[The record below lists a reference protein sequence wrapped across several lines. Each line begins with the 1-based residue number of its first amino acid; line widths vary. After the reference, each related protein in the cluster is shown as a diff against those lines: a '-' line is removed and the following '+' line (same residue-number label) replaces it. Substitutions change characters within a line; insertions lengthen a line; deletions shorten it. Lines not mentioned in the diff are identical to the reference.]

1 MAYLKAKN
9 APITKPGIATISD
22 IPIKNDKKI
31 AKIPQLS
38 EPIITII
45 IAGFVAAKSNLLLV
59 CPCNYKSHFLSAC
72 SKGIKRDWHQIQIK
86 EIIVQIVAVGSRVF
100 VTSFQLAG
108 VKGVKVESP
117 AEALTE
123 INKMDENS
131 GIGLVL
137 LSDDIGKDIRYQLTS
152 LRAKRPIPLIFELPS
167 PGSKK
172 EKVDYRALLK
182 QILGV

>member
-1 MAYLKAKN
+1 M
-9 APITKPGIATISD
+9 
-22 IPIKNDKKI
+22 
-31 AKIPQLS
+31 
-38 EPIITII
+38 
-45 IAGFVAAKSNLLLV
+45 
-59 CPCNYKSHFLSAC
+59 
-72 SKGIKRDWHQIQIK
+72 R
-86 EIIVQIVAVGSRVF
+86 IVAIGSRVF

-108 VKGVKVESP
+108 VKGVKVETPS
-117 AEALTE
+117 EALVE
-123 INKMDENS
+123 INRMDENS

-137 LSDDIGKDIRYQLTS
+137 LSDDIGKEIRTQLTN

>member
-1 MAYLKAKN
+1 MAM
-9 APITKPGIATISD
+9 
-22 IPIKNDKKI
+22 
-31 AKIPQLS
+31 
-38 EPIITII
+38 
-45 IAGFVAAKSNLLLV
+45 
-59 CPCNYKSHFLSAC
+59 
-72 SKGIKRDWHQIQIK
+72 
-86 EIIVQIVAVGSRVF
+86 QIVAIGSRVF

-108 VKGVKVESP
+108 VKGVKVDNAP
-117 AEALTE
+117 QALTE
-123 INKMDENS
+123 INRMGDNS

-137 LSDDIGKDIRYQLTS
+137 LSDDIGKEIRTQLTT

>member
-1 MAYLKAKN
+1 MF
-9 APITKPGIATISD
+9 
-22 IPIKNDKKI
+22 
-31 AKIPQLS
+31 Q
-38 EPIITII
+38 
-45 IAGFVAAKSNLLLV
+45 
-59 CPCNYKSHFLSAC
+59 YKSHFLSRS
-72 SKGIKRDWHQIQIK
+72 SKGIKRDQNQWQSK
-86 EIIVQIVAVGSRVF
+86 KGTLMQIVAIGSRVF

-108 VKGVKVESP
+108 VKGVKVETS
-117 AEALTE
+117 AQALTE

>member
-1 MAYLKAKN
+1 M
-9 APITKPGIATISD
+9 
-22 IPIKNDKKI
+22 
-31 AKIPQLS
+31 
-38 EPIITII
+38 
-45 IAGFVAAKSNLLLV
+45 
-59 CPCNYKSHFLSAC
+59 
-72 SKGIKRDWHQIQIK
+72 R
-86 EIIVQIVAVGSRVF
+86 IVAIGSRVF

-108 VKGVKVESP
+108 VKGVKVENPS
-117 AEALTE
+117 EALTE

-131 GIGLVL
+131 GVGLVL
-137 LSDDIGKDIRYQLTS
+137 MSDDIGKGIRSQLTI

>member
-1 MAYLKAKN
+1 MF
-9 APITKPGIATISD
+9 
-22 IPIKNDKKI
+22 
-31 AKIPQLS
+31 Q
-38 EPIITII
+38 
-45 IAGFVAAKSNLLLV
+45 
-59 CPCNYKSHFLSAC
+59 YKSHFLSRS
-72 SKGIKRDWHQIQIK
+72 SKGIKRDQKQWQSK
-86 EIIVQIVAVGSRVF
+86 KGTLMQIVAIGSRVF

-108 VKGVKVESP
+108 VKGVKVETS
-117 AEALTE
+117 AQALTE

-137 LSDDIGKDIRYQLTS
+137 LSGDIGKDIRYQLTS

>member
-1 MAYLKAKN
+1 MF
-9 APITKPGIATISD
+9 
-22 IPIKNDKKI
+22 
-31 AKIPQLS
+31 Q
-38 EPIITII
+38 
-45 IAGFVAAKSNLLLV
+45 
-59 CPCNYKSHFLSAC
+59 YKSHFLSRS
-72 SKGIKRDWHQIQIK
+72 SKGIKRDQNQWQSK
-86 EIIVQIVAVGSRVF
+86 KGTLMQIVAIGSRVF

-108 VKGVKVESP
+108 VKGVKVETP
-117 AEALTE
+117 AQALTE

-137 LSDDIGKDIRYQLTS
+137 LSGDIGKDIRYQLTS

>member
-1 MAYLKAKN
+1 M
-9 APITKPGIATISD
+9 
-22 IPIKNDKKI
+22 
-31 AKIPQLS
+31 
-38 EPIITII
+38 
-45 IAGFVAAKSNLLLV
+45 
-59 CPCNYKSHFLSAC
+59 H
-72 SKGIKRDWHQIQIK
+72 
-86 EIIVQIVAVGSRVF
+86 IVAIGSRVF

-108 VKGVKVESP
+108 VKGIKVETST
-117 AEALTE
+117 EALTE

-131 GIGLVL
+131 GVGLVL
-137 LSDDIGKDIRYQLTS
+137 LSDDIGKEIRYQLTS

>member
-1 MAYLKAKN
+1 MH
-9 APITKPGIATISD
+9 
-22 IPIKNDKKI
+22 
-31 AKIPQLS
+31 
-38 EPIITII
+38 I
-45 IAGFVAAKSNLLLV
+45 IA
-59 CPCNYKSHFLSAC
+59 
-72 SKGIKRDWHQIQIK
+72 I
-86 EIIVQIVAVGSRVF
+86 GSRVF

-108 VKGVKVESP
+108 VKGIKVDTSS
-117 AEALTE
+117 EALTQ

-131 GIGLVL
+131 GVGLVL
-137 LSDDIGKDIRYQLTS
+137 LSDDIGKEIRNQLTS